1 MRFRPLL
8 AVSILLNCNTTTAA
22 SKNKFDI
29 KPTQTADGKTA
40 YDIQGSLTREQVKG
54 MIKMAK
60 TAGKFYSMYR
70 NTKDSPKSTEEDAEV
85 SESKKQSSIVH
96 KSSTTKMTRVSEVEH
111 DDDFGSFG
119 PGSFEKNVKIK
130 YTRTVHV

>member
-1 MRFRPLL
+1 MRLFAL
-8 AVSILLNCNTTTAA
+8 AFVLNFTNAKAA

-60 TAGKFYSMYR
+60 TAGKFYSVYR
-70 NTKDSPKSTEEDAEV
+70 NTKDTPKASEEEAVVHEP
-85 SESKKQSSIVH
+85 KKQTSVVH
-96 KSSTTKMTRVSEVEH
+96 KSATTRTSRVSEFDH
-111 DDDFGSFG
+111 DDDFGSMG
-119 PGSFEKNVKIK
+119 PASFEKNVRIK